1 MSKGDQV
8 AYRVWAAV
16 LSLLLSLSV
25 PLGARSLADQLAQ
38 PSGPVVLTV
47 AGGIA
52 ATNRGPTDPELDPI
66 LLYHEISFEAAA
78 AFDRAMLESLGTR
91 EIVLSYE
98 KWAEDYRLSGP
109 RLADLL
115 AAVGAPGRAVTLT
128 AIDGYA
134 VEFSAEDLAAHD
146 WIVALE
152 RNGRPLSI
160 GGLGPLWVV
169 YDAPGRTLGDDD
181 VARWPW
187 AVFFIEVH

>member
-1 MSKGDQV
+1 M
-8 AYRVWAAV
+8 AYRAWAAV
-16 LSLLLSLSV
+16 LAVLLGFSA
-25 PLGARSLADQLAQ
+25 PLGAQSLAAGLAT
-38 PSGPVVLTV
+38 PGDPVVLTV
-47 AGGIA
+47 AGKIA
-52 ATNRGPTDPELDPI
+52 ETNRGPTNPELDPI
-66 LLYHEISFEAAA
+66 FLYHEISFEAAA
-78 AFDRAMLESLGTR
+78 AFDRAMLESLGTQ

-109 RLADLL
+109 RLADVL
-115 AAVGAPGRAVTLT
+115 AAVGAQGRPVTIT

-134 VEFSAEDLAAHD
+134 VELSAEDLASRD

-169 YDAPGRTLGDDD
+169 YDAPGRTLGHDD

-187 AVFFIEVH
+187 AVFFIEVR